1 MRWMAD
7 LLEEGNELTVCITLA
22 QLLPPFPK
30 VGYASFF
37 STNYFSFFKI
47 YSMCYV
53 SRYNIIIYI

>member
-37 STNYFSFFKI
+37 STNYFSFF
-47 YSMCYV
+47 
-53 SRYNIIIYI
+53 NL